1 MRRMRFVSW
10 GLLLAL
16 LAHAAATYGALPDQ
30 VPTHLDLAGNPDR
43 FTAKSVTSWFLLP
56 AGGALLLILFEVMTA
71 MMPSRPGMLN
81 IPDKE
86 RFLALPRR
94 WQAPVIAEAV
104 LLMDVSAAGVLGVF
118 GLVQWQLARIALGG
132 GSSTPVLTVLA
143 PMFLTIGLLL
153 LVSRVTTA
161 VESAE
166 KAWKAAGAPPE

>member
-1 MRRMRFVSW
+1 MRWMRFVSW

-16 LAHAAATYGALPDQ
+16 IAHAAATYGTLPEH

-43 FTAKSVTSWFLLP
+43 YSEKSFTRWFLLP
-56 AGGALLLILFEVMTA
+56 GGALLLLILFELMTA
-71 MMPSRPGMLN
+71 RLPSQPGMLN

-86 RFLALPRR
+86 RFLAMPRR
-94 WQAPVIAEAV
+94 WQAPVIVEAV
-104 LLMDVSAAGVLGVF
+104 LLMDVAAAGVVAIF
-118 GLVQWQLARIALGG
+118 GLVQWRLTRIALGQA
-132 GSSTPVLTVLA
+132 GSDSVLPLLA
-143 PMFLTIGLLL
+143 PMFFSIGLLL